1 MGDQRKG
8 PPLNGYRKRPRYK
21 RVVFTEANT
30 MYIMEIPKG
39 EKLKLIYQGQR
50 WLVTPD
56 DFGGLRMVPLR

>member
-1 MGDQRKG
+1 
-8 PPLNGYRKRPRYK
+8 
-21 RVVFTEANT
+21 